1 MLSAE
6 GNFFMATNSNLGKN
20 SRLHLLGAM
29 LLLWCAAICGRLVYL
44 QIFRYGGFVKQAEH
58 QQQREIPLSA
68 KRGVIYDRS
77 GKELAMSVLV
87 DSAFAVPSEVKDL
100 PTAVSLI
107 TRITRDDHNVVLAD
121 CRNHKTF
128 CWVAR
133 KADDETIERIKSLNL
148 QGIHFQKEPKRFY
161 PARDLAAQVVGTVG
175 MEDVGQSGIEHAFDE
190 EMRGRAGKMFI
201 SVDARRQWFSDVEKQ
216 PEPGASLVLTIDKNI
231 QYIAE
236 KELDQAI
243 HDTQAIAG
251 TVIVE
256 NPHTGEILA
265 LANRPT
271 FNPNLRKEI
280 TPNAL
285 TNRAVSYV
293 YEPGST
299 FKLVTISAALEEK
312 LTNPDEV
319 FDCQMGSI
327 VYNGMRIRDS
337 KPHGLL
343 PVWGVLAESSDVG
356 AIKIALRLGEDRLYK
371 YIRAYGFGQQTGIE
385 LPGETRGLTK
395 PVSRWSKVSIAA
407 ISMGQE
413 IGISPLQ
420 LSGLISTFANDG
432 VWVAPCIVAGTV
444 GPNSA
449 PQSTP
454 QTVAFHPGASRR
466 VISSYTAAEMRSMMQ
481 KVVIEGTGRKAI
493 LEGYTSAGKT
503 GAAQKVDP
511 ATGAYSKTKYIGSF
525 AGFAPVNNPQ
535 IVVAVILDSAVGLH
549 QGGQISAPVF
559 RRISQ
564 QVLEYLHVP
573 HDLPLAPQHQLLLAK
588 TKDKDLEEGTPDH
601 PGEPLETA
609 EVNSDSSDG
618 TKAPSVARATLRQAQ
633 GRLSP
638 ATAGADGNVVQ
649 AAMREPVSSNAVGG
663 SSTQGN
669 PSKTPDAGTPAQA
682 KLPST
687 GTVVLDVE
695 QGGIE
700 VPLFVGKTVR
710 GSVEAAQDIGLELEA
725 VGSGVARQQTPVAGT
740 HVAAGARVTVQFGRK
755 SQDLNHRGHRVHRG
769 RRMNFSVPLRVL
781 CGKTLRFD
789 PQKNRVIR

>member
-1 MLSAE
+1 
-6 GNFFMATNSNLGKN
+6 MAGNSNLGKN
-20 SRLHLLGAM
+20 SRLYLLGAM
-29 LLLWCAAICGRLVYL
+29 LLFWCVAICGRLVYL
-44 QIFRYGGFVKQAEH
+44 QIFRYGSFVKQAEH

-68 KRGVIYDRS
+68 KRGVIYDRA
-77 GKELAMSVLV
+77 GHELAMSVLV
-87 DSAFAVPSEVKDL
+87 DSAFAVPTEVKDL

-107 TRITRDDHNVVLAD
+107 TRITGDDHNVVLAD

-133 KADDETIERIKSLNL
+133 KADDETIERIKSLRL

-175 MEDVGQSGIEHAFDE
+175 MEDSGQSGIEHAFDDE
-190 EMRGRAGKMFI
+190 LRGRAGKMFI

-216 PEPGASLVLTIDKNI
+216 PEPGQSLVLTIDKNI

-280 TPNAL
+280 TPGAL

-312 LTNPDEV
+312 LTNPNEV

-356 AIKIALRLGEDRLYK
+356 SIKIALRLGEDRFYK

-413 IGISPLQ
+413 IGISPIQ
-420 LSGLISTFANDG
+420 LAGLVSTFANDG
-432 VWVAPCIVAGTV
+432 VWVAPRIVAGKV
-444 GPNSA
+444 EPRG
-449 PQSTP
+449 TP

-481 KVVIEGTGRKAI
+481 KVVLEGTGRKAI

-503 GAAQKVDP
+503 GTGQKVDP
-511 ATGAYSKTKYIGSF
+511 ATGAYSKTKYVASF
-525 AGFAPVNNPQ
+525 AGFAPLNNPQ
-535 IVVAVILDSAVGLH
+535 IVVGVILDSAVGLH
-549 QGGQISAPVF
+549 QGGQVSAPVF
-559 RRISQ
+559 RRVTQ
-564 QVLEYLHVP
+564 QVLEYLHTP
-573 HDLPLAPQHQLLLAK
+573 HDLPLAPNHQLLLAEAK
-588 TKDKDLEEGTPDH
+588 MKDRDLEEGTPDH

-609 EVNSDSSDG
+609 EVNGDS
-618 TKAPSVARATLRQAQ
+618 SVARAP
-633 GRLSP
+633 SP
-638 ATAGADGNVVQ
+638 AVASSKGNVVQ
-649 AAMREPVSSNAVGG
+649 AAMRQSETV
-663 SSTQGN
+663 
-669 PSKTPDAGTPAQA
+669 PSKSGAASPYHESQQESASSYGAPDAADGQRLT
-682 KLPST
+682 T
-687 GTVVLDVE
+687 GTVVLEVE

-700 VPLFVGKTVR
+700 VPSFVGKTVR
-710 GSVEAAQDIGLELEA
+710 GAVEAAQDAGLELEA
-725 VGSGVARQQTPVAGT
+725 VGSGLARQQSPPAGT
-740 HVAAGARVTVQFGRK
+740 HVATGAHVRVQFGR
-755 SQDLNHRGHRVHRG
+755 
-769 RRMNFSVPLRVL
+769 
-781 CGKTLRFD
+781 
-789 PQKNRVIR
+789 

>member
-1 MLSAE
+1 VARHVCLSDYNLRKE
-6 GNFFMATNSNLGKN
+6 RYTATNSSLGKN
-20 SRLHLLGAM
+20 SRLYILGAM
-29 LLLWCAAICGRLVYL
+29 LLFWCVAICLRLVYL
-44 QIFRYGGFVKQAEH
+44 QIFHYGGFVKQAEH

-68 KRGVIYDRS
+68 KRGVIYDRA
-77 GKELAMSVLV
+77 GHELAMSVLV

-107 TRITRDDHNVVLAD
+107 TRITGDDRNGVLAD

-148 QGIHFQKEPKRFY
+148 QGVHFQKEPKRFY

-175 MEDVGQSGIEHAFDE
+175 MEDGGQSGIEHAFDDE
-190 EMRGRAGKMFI
+190 LRGRAGKMLI

-216 PEPGASLVLTIDKNI
+216 PEPGESLVLTIDKNI

-312 LTNPDEV
+312 LTNPNEI

-356 AIKIALRLGEDRLYK
+356 AIKIALRLGEDRFYK

-413 IGISPLQ
+413 IGISAIQ
-420 LSGLISTFANDG
+420 LAALISTFANDG
-432 VWVAPCIVAGTV
+432 VRVAPRIVAGSV
-444 GPNSA
+444 E
-449 PQSTP
+449 PQGSP
-454 QTVAFHPGASRR
+454 KTVAFHPAESHR
-466 VISSYTAAEMRSMMQ
+466 VISSYTAAEMRAMMQ
-481 KVVIEGTGRKAI
+481 KVVLEGTGRKAI

-503 GAAQKVDP
+503 GTAQKVDP
-511 ATGAYSKTKYIGSF
+511 ATGGYSKTKYVGSF
-525 AGFAPVNNPQ
+525 AGFAPLNNPQ

-549 QGGQISAPVF
+549 QGGQVSAPVF
-559 RRISQ
+559 KRVSQ
-564 QVLEYLHVP
+564 QVLEYLHTP
-573 HDLPLAPQHQLLLAK
+573 HDLPLAPQHQLLLAAK
-588 TKDKDLEEGTPDH
+588 AKDKDLEEGTPDH

-609 EVNSDSSDG
+609 EVSMSAADAAS
-618 TKAPSVARATLRQAQ
+618 ASVARA
-633 GRLSP
+633 P
-638 ATAGADGNVVQ
+638 ASAGGGGGVVQ
-649 AAMREPVSSNAVGG
+649 AAMRESEPMATESQPPQPA
-663 SSTQGN
+663 
-669 PSKTPDAGTPAQA
+669 KIPDSVAAQP
-682 KLPST
+682 KLPAT

-700 VPLFVGKTVR
+700 VPSFVGKTVR
-710 GSVEAAQDIGLELEA
+710 GALESAQDAGLELEA
-725 VGSGVARQQTPVAGT
+725 VGSGVARQQSPPAGT
-740 HVAAGARVTVQFGRK
+740 HLAAGAHVTVQFGR
-755 SQDLNHRGHRVHRG
+755 
-769 RRMNFSVPLRVL
+769 
-781 CGKTLRFD
+781 
-789 PQKNRVIR
+789 

>member
-1 MLSAE
+1 
-6 GNFFMATNSNLGKN
+6 MAAFPMAINSNLGKN
-20 SRLHLLGAM
+20 SRLYLLGGM
-29 LLLWCAAICGRLVYL
+29 LLFWCLAICGRLVYL
-44 QIFRYGGFVKQAEH
+44 QIFCYGSFVKQAEH
-58 QQQREIPLSA
+58 QQQREIPLSP
-68 KRGVIYDRS
+68 KRGVIYDRA
-77 GKELAMSVLV
+77 GHELAMSVLV
-87 DSAFAVPSEVKDL
+87 DSAFAVPTEVKDL

-107 TRITRDDHNVVLAD
+107 TRITGEDHNVVLAD

-175 MEDVGQSGIEHAFDE
+175 MEDVGQSGIEHAFDDE
-190 EMRGRAGKMFI
+190 LRGRSGKMFI

-256 NPHTGEILA
+256 NPHTGEVLA

-271 FNPNLRKEI
+271 FNPNLRKQI
-280 TPNAL
+280 TPGAL

-432 VWVAPCIVAGTV
+432 VWVAPRIVAGTV
-444 GPNSA
+444 EPNSA

-503 GAAQKVDP
+503 GTAQKVDP

-549 QGGQISAPVF
+549 QGGQVSAPVF
-559 RRISQ
+559 RRVTQ
-564 QVLEYLHVP
+564 QVLEYLHTP
-573 HDLPLAPQHQLLLAK
+573 HDLPLAPQHQLLLAQAK
-588 TKDKDLEEGTPDH
+588 MKDKDLEEGTPDH

-609 EVNSDSSDG
+609 EVNSDSSRPAGGKDR
-618 TKAPSVARATLRQAQ
+618 VARALT
-633 GRLSP
+633 P
-638 ATAGADGNVVQ
+638 ANASSEGKIVQ
-649 AAMREPVSSNAVGG
+649 AAMRQSEPAPSAA
-663 SSTQGN
+663 TQPAAG
-669 PSKTPDAGTPAQA
+669 KTPGAADAAAPQSKIPTI
-682 KLPST
+682 

-700 VPLFVGKTVR
+700 VPSFVGKTVR
-710 GSVEAAQDIGLELEA
+710 GAVESAQDAGLELEA
-725 VGSGVARQQTPVAGT
+725 VGSGVARQQSPLPGT
-740 HVAAGARVTVQFGRK
+740 HVAAGAHVTVQFGR
-755 SQDLNHRGHRVHRG
+755 
-769 RRMNFSVPLRVL
+769 
-781 CGKTLRFD
+781 
-789 PQKNRVIR
+789 

>member
-1 MLSAE
+1 
-6 GNFFMATNSNLGKN
+6 MATDSKLGKN
-20 SRLHLLGAM
+20 SRLYVLGGV
-29 LLLWCAAICGRLVYL
+29 LLLWCGAICFRLVQL
-44 QIFRYGGFVKQAEH
+44 QVFNYGKFERQAEH

-68 KRGVIYDRS
+68 KRGVIFDRA
-77 GKELAMSVLV
+77 GHELAMSVQV
-87 DSAFAVPSEVKDL
+87 DSAFAVPTEVKDL

-107 TRITRDDHNVVLAD
+107 TRITGEDHNAVLTD

-133 KADDETIERIKSLNL
+133 KADEDKIERIKSLNL
-148 QGIHFQKEPKRFY
+148 QGIHFQKESKRFY
-161 PARDLAAQVVGTVG
+161 PARDLAAQVLGSVG
-175 MEDVGQSGIEHAFDE
+175 MEDTGQSGIEHAFDDE
-190 EMRGRAGKMFI
+190 LRGRAGRMFI
-201 SVDARRQWFSDVEKQ
+201 SVDARRQWFSDVERQ
-216 PEPGASLVLTIDKNI
+216 PEQGENLVLTIDKNI

-236 KELDQAI
+236 KELEQAI

-251 TVIVE
+251 TVVVE

-271 FNPNLRKEI
+271 FNPNKRKEI
-280 TPNAL
+280 TPETL

-356 AIKIALRLGEDRLYK
+356 AIKIALRLGEDRFYK

-385 LPGETRGLTK
+385 LPGETRGMTK

-413 IGISPLQ
+413 IGISPIQ
-420 LSGLISTFANDG
+420 LTGLISTFANDG
-432 VWVAPCIVAGTV
+432 VWVAPRIVAGTV
-444 GPNSA
+444 P
-449 PQSTP
+449 PQGTP
-454 QTVAFHPGASRR
+454 QMVAFHPGNSRR
-466 VISSYTAAEMRSMMQ
+466 VISPYTAAEMRSMMQ
-481 KVVIEGTGRKAI
+481 KVVLEGTGRKAI

-503 GAAQKVDP
+503 GTAQKVDP

-549 QGGQISAPVF
+549 QGGQVSAPVF
-559 RRISQ
+559 KRISQ
-564 QVLEYLHVP
+564 QVLEYLHVA
-573 HDLPLAPQHQLLLAK
+573 HDLPLAPKHQLLLASRA
-588 TKDKDLEEGTPDH
+588 KDQDLEEGTPDH

-609 EVNSDSSDG
+609 EVNGAAADMAA
-618 TKAPSVARATLRQAQ
+618 KPSVAPAPLRQAQ

-638 ATAGADGNVVQ
+638 ANAGRDGNVVQ
-649 AAMREPVSSNAVGG
+649 AAMREPMAA
-663 SSTQGN
+663 STQTEKA
-669 PSKTPDAGTPAQA
+669 PSTSNVVASPQPKP
-682 KLPST
+682 PST

-700 VPLFVGKTVR
+700 VPSFVGKTVR
-710 GSVEAAQDIGLELEA
+710 GAVEAAQDAGLELEA
-725 VGSGVARQQTPVAGT
+725 VGSGVARQQSPAAGT
-740 HVAAGARVTVQFGRK
+740 HVAAGARVTVQFGR
-755 SQDLNHRGHRVHRG
+755 
-769 RRMNFSVPLRVL
+769 
-781 CGKTLRFD
+781 
-789 PQKNRVIR
+789 

>member
-1 MLSAE
+1 
-6 GNFFMATNSNLGKN
+6 MASNSTPGKN
-20 SRLHLLGAM
+20 SRLHILGAV
-29 LLLWCAAICGRLVYL
+29 LVLWCVAICGRLVFL
-44 QIFRYGGFVKQAEH
+44 QIFSYGKFVKQAGH
-58 QQQREIPLSA
+58 QQQRAIPLAA
-68 KRGVIYDRS
+68 KRGVIYDRA
-77 GKELAMSVLV
+77 GHELAMSVLV
-87 DSAFAVPSEVKDL
+87 DSAFAVPTEVKDL

-107 TRITRDDHNVVLAD
+107 TRITGDDYNVVLAD
-121 CRNHKTF
+121 CRAHRTF

-133 KADDETIERIKSLNL
+133 KASDETIQRINSLKL

-161 PARDLAAQVVGTVG
+161 PARDLAAQVLGSVG
-175 MEDVGQSGIEHAFDE
+175 MEDSGQSGIEHEFDDQL
-190 EMRGRAGKMFI
+190 RGRPGQMFI
-201 SVDARRQWFSDVEKQ
+201 SVDARRQWFADVETQ
-216 PEPGASLVLTIDKNI
+216 PDPGDNLVLTVDKNI

-271 FNPNLRKEI
+271 FNPNLRKQI
-280 TPNAL
+280 TPGAL

-312 LTNPDEV
+312 VTNPDEV
-319 FDCQMGSI
+319 FDCQMGAI

-356 AIKIALRLGEDRLYK
+356 AIKIALRLGEDRFYK

-413 IGISPLQ
+413 IGISPMQ
-420 LSGLISTFANDG
+420 LAGLISTFANDG
-432 VWVAPCIVAGTV
+432 VWVAPRIVAGTV
-444 GPNSA
+444 QPKG
-449 PQSTP
+449 TP
-454 QTVAFHPGASRR
+454 QTVAFHPGASHR
-466 VISSYTAAEMRSMMQ
+466 VISSFTAAEMRSMMQ
-481 KVVIEGTGRKAI
+481 KVVLEGTGRKAI

-503 GAAQKVDP
+503 GTAQKVDP
-511 ATGAYSKTKYIGSF
+511 ATGVYSKTKYIGSF

-573 HDLPLAPQHQLLLAK
+573 HDMPLAPQHQLLLAK

-601 PGEPLETA
+601 PGETLETA
-609 EVNSDSSDG
+609 EVNGDTFAP
-618 TKAPSVARATLRQAQ
+618 TKPSVARAPT
-633 GRLSP
+633 P
-638 ATAGADGNVVQ
+638 ASAGGEANVVQ
-649 AAMREPVSSNAVGG
+649 AAMREPVSPDPANAVG
-663 SSTQGN
+663 SQEVPAKPPDATASTQL
-669 PSKTPDAGTPAQA
+669 

-700 VPLFVGKTVR
+700 VPTFVGKTVR
-710 GSVEAAQDIGLELEA
+710 GAVESAQDIGLELDA
-725 VGSGVARQQTPVAGT
+725 VGSGVARQQSPPAGT
-740 HVAAGARVTVQFGRK
+740 HVAAGARVTVQFGR
-755 SQDLNHRGHRVHRG
+755 
-769 RRMNFSVPLRVL
+769 
-781 CGKTLRFD
+781 
-789 PQKNRVIR
+789 

>member
-1 MLSAE
+1 
-6 GNFFMATNSNLGKN
+6 MATNSTSGKN
-20 SRLHLLGAM
+20 SRLYLLGAM
-29 LLLWCAAICGRLVYL
+29 LLLWCVAICGRLVYL
-44 QIFRYGGFVKQAEH
+44 QIFSYGKFVKQAGH
-58 QQQREIPLSA
+58 QQQRAIPLAA
-68 KRGVIYDRS
+68 KRGVIYDRA
-77 GKELAMSVLV
+77 GHELAMSVLV
-87 DSAFAVPSEVKDL
+87 DSAFAVPTEVKDL
-100 PTAVSLI
+100 PTAVNLI
-107 TRITRDDHNVVLAD
+107 TRITGDDYNVVLAD
-121 CRNHKTF
+121 CRAHKTF

-133 KADDETIERIKSLNL
+133 KANDETIERINSLKL

-161 PARDLAAQVVGTVG
+161 PARDLAAQVLGSVG
-175 MEDVGQSGIEHAFDE
+175 MEDSGQSGIEHEFDDE
-190 EMRGRAGKMFI
+190 LRGRPGKMFI
-201 SVDARRQWFSDVEKQ
+201 SVDARRQWFADVETQ
-216 PEPGASLVLTIDKNI
+216 PDPGDNLVLTIDKNI

-236 KELDQAI
+236 KELEQAI
-243 HDTQAIAG
+243 HDTQAISG

-271 FNPNLRKEI
+271 FNPNSRKQI
-280 TPNAL
+280 TPAAL

-312 LTNPDEV
+312 LTNPNEV
-319 FDCQMGSI
+319 FDCQTGSI

-356 AIKIALRLGEDRLYK
+356 AIKIALRLGEDRFYK

-432 VWVAPCIVAGTV
+432 VWVAPRIVAGTV

-503 GAAQKVDP
+503 GTAQKVDP

-549 QGGQISAPVF
+549 QGGQVSAPVF
-559 RRISQ
+559 RRVTQ
-564 QVLEYLHVP
+564 QVLEYLHTP
-573 HDLPLAPQHQLLLAK
+573 HDLPLAPNHQLLLAQAK
-588 TKDKDLEEGTPDH
+588 MKDNDLEEGTPDH

-609 EVNSDSSDG
+609 DVNADSQRPAAG
-618 TKAPSVARATLRQAQ
+618 KNSVARAPMPT
-633 GRLSP
+633 
-638 ATAGADGNVVQ
+638 TAGIDGAVVQ
-649 AAMREPVSSNAVGG
+649 AAMRQSDPGAVARG
-663 SSTQGN
+663 
-669 PSKTPDAGTPAQA
+669 KPAASQSDQEVA
-682 KLPST
+682 KDSASAQPNMPAT
-687 GTVVLDVE
+687 GTV
-695 QGGIE
+695 
-700 VPLFVGKTVR
+700 
-710 GSVEAAQDIGLELEA
+710 
-725 VGSGVARQQTPVAGT
+725 
-740 HVAAGARVTVQFGRK
+740 
-755 SQDLNHRGHRVHRG
+755 
-769 RRMNFSVPLRVL
+769 
-781 CGKTLRFD
+781 
-789 PQKNRVIR
+789 

>member
-1 MLSAE
+1 MTPS
-6 GNFFMATNSNLGKN
+6 NSSLGKN
-20 SRLHLLGAM
+20 SRLYLLGGM
-29 LLLWCAAICGRLVYL
+29 LLLWCLAICGRLVYL
-44 QIFRYGGFVKQAEH
+44 QIFRYGSFVKQAEH

-68 KRGVIYDRS
+68 KRGVIYDRA
-77 GKELAMSVLV
+77 GHELAMSVLV

-107 TRITRDDHNVVLAD
+107 TRITGEDHNVVLAD

-175 MEDVGQSGIEHAFDE
+175 MEDAGQSGIEHEFDDQL
-190 EMRGRAGKMFI
+190 RGRAGKMFI

-216 PEPGASLVLTIDKNI
+216 PEAGENLALSIDKNI

-271 FNPNLRKEI
+271 FNPNLRKQI
-280 TPNAL
+280 TPAAL

-327 VYNGMRIRDS
+327 VYNGVRIRDS

-356 AIKIALRLGEDRLYK
+356 AIKIALRLGEDRFYR

-420 LSGLISTFANDG
+420 LTGLVSTFANDG
-432 VWVAPCIVAGTV
+432 VWVAPRIVTGKV
-444 GPNSA
+444 E
-449 PQSTP
+449 PQGTP

-481 KVVIEGTGRKAI
+481 KVVLEGTGRKAI

-503 GAAQKVDP
+503 GTAQKVDP
-511 ATGAYSKTKYIGSF
+511 ATGAYSKTKYVGSF

-559 RRISQ
+559 RRVAQ
-564 QVLEYLHVP
+564 QVLEYLHTP
-573 HDLPLAPQHQLLLAK
+573 HDLPLAPNRQLLLAQAK
-588 TKDKDLEEGTPDH
+588 MKDKDLEEGTPDH

-609 EVNSDSSDG
+609 EVNGDSAD
-618 TKAPSVARATLRQAQ
+618 SVARKPSAARLQQAQ
-633 GRLSP
+633 GGLSS
-638 ATAGADGNVVQ
+638 ATAVSTGRVVQ
-649 AAMREPVSSNAVGG
+649 AAIRQTEPVAAAANQPQPANSP
-663 SSTQGN
+663 T
-669 PSKTPDAGTPAQA
+669 DAAAGQTTLAA
-682 KLPST
+682 T

-700 VPLFVGKTVR
+700 VPSFVGKTVR
-710 GSVEAAQDIGLELEA
+710 GAVETAQDTGLELEA
-725 VGSGVARQQTPVAGT
+725 VGSGVARQQSPPAGT
-740 HVAAGARVTVQFGRK
+740 HVAAGARVTVQFGR
-755 SQDLNHRGHRVHRG
+755 
-769 RRMNFSVPLRVL
+769 
-781 CGKTLRFD
+781 
-789 PQKNRVIR
+789 

>member
-1 MLSAE
+1 MKPSSATLTPT
-6 GNFFMATNSNLGKN
+6 ASNPGKN
-20 SRLHLLGAM
+20 SRLYFLGAM
-29 LLLWCAAICGRLVYL
+29 LFFWCVAICARLVYL
-44 QIFRYGGFVKQAEH
+44 QVFRYGSFVKQAEH
-58 QQQREIPLSA
+58 QQQRAIPLSA
-68 KRGVIYDRS
+68 KRGVIYDRT
-77 GKELAMSVLV
+77 GRELAMSVLV

-107 TRITRDDHNVVLAD
+107 TRITGEDRNVVLAD
-121 CRNHKTF
+121 CRNHRTF

-133 KADDETIERIKSLNL
+133 KADDETIQRIKSLNL

-161 PARDLAAQVVGTVG
+161 PARDLAAQVIGSVG
-175 MEDVGQSGIEHAFDE
+175 MEDAGQSGIEHEFDDIL
-190 EMRGRAGKMFI
+190 RGHPGEMFI

-216 PEPGASLVLTIDKNI
+216 PEPGENVVLTIDKNI

-271 FNPNLRKEI
+271 FNPNLRKQI
-280 TPNAL
+280 TPTAL
-285 TNRAVSYV
+285 TNRAVSFV

-319 FDCQMGSI
+319 FDCQMGAI

-337 KPHGLL
+337 RPHGLL

-356 AIKIALRLGEDRLYK
+356 AIKIALRLGEDRFYK
-371 YIRAYGFGQQTGIE
+371 YIRAYGFGQQSGIE

-395 PVSRWSKVSIAA
+395 PPSRWSKVSIAA

-413 IGISPLQ
+413 IGISPIQ
-420 LSGLISTFANDG
+420 LAGLVSTFANDG
-432 VWVAPCIVAGTV
+432 VYVPPRIVTGTV
-444 GPNSA
+444 P
-449 PQSTP
+449 PQGIL
-454 QTVAFHPGASRR
+454 QTVAFHPAEPHR

-481 KVVIEGTGRKAI
+481 KVVLEGTGRKAI
-493 LEGYTSAGKT
+493 LEGYSSAGKT
-503 GAAQKVDP
+503 GTAQKVDP
-511 ATGAYSKTKYIGSF
+511 ATGAYSKTKYVGSF

-549 QGGQISAPVF
+549 QGGQVSAPVF
-559 RRISQ
+559 HRVAQ
-564 QVLEYLHVP
+564 QVLEYLHTP
-573 HDLPLAPQHQLLLAK
+573 HDLPLAPQHQLLLAQAK
-588 TKDKDLEEGTPDH
+588 MKEKDLEEGTPDH

-609 EVNSDSSDG
+609 EVNGESAEDSKTG
-618 TKAPSVARATLRQAQ
+618 VARIQHT
-633 GRLSP
+633 
-638 ATAGADGNVVQ
+638 GNEGDVVQ
-649 AAMREPVSSNAVGG
+649 AALRQSEPSAASASQAAPSSAD
-663 SSTQGN
+663 SSATQTQ
-669 PSKTPDAGTPAQA
+669 P
-682 KLPST
+682 PST

-700 VPLFVGKTVR
+700 VPSFIGKTVR
-710 GSVEAAQDIGLELEA
+710 GAVEAAQDAGLELEV
-725 VGSGVARQQTPVAGT
+725 VGSGVARQQTPVPGT
-740 HVAAGARVTVQFGRK
+740 HVTTGSHVTVQFAR
-755 SQDLNHRGHRVHRG
+755 
-769 RRMNFSVPLRVL
+769 
-781 CGKTLRFD
+781 
-789 PQKNRVIR
+789 